1 LYKDLSFT
9 IPVGKSGDC
18 LDRISVRFNEILQSL
33 RIINQIINK
42 FPEGSF
48 IKKINVSHLEF
59 QSGAISYGIECPHGL
74 FKIYTEV
81 DKNNINSLVVKGPS
95 LNSLILSEEIL
106 AGNKLEDIDLILM
119 SLDISPGEIIS
130 T

>member
-1 LYKDLSFT
+1 M
-9 IPVGKSGDC
+9 PGGRSGDC
-18 LDRISVRFNEILQSL
+18 LDRVSVRFNEMVQSL

-59 QSGAISYGIECPHGL
+59 QSSAISYGIECPHGL
-74 FKIYTEV
+74 FKIYIEV
-81 DKNNINSLVVKGPS
+81 DKNNVNSLVVNGPS

-106 AGNKLEDIDLILM
+106 AGNKIEDIDLILM
-119 SLDISPGEIIS
+119 SLDIRPGGI
-130 T
+130 